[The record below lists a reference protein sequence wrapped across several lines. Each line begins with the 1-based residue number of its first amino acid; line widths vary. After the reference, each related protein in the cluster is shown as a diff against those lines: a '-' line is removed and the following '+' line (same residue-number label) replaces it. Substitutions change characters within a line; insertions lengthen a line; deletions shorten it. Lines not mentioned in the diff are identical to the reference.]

1 MSRRLQR
8 RSFLG
13 IGMAG
18 GLSLW
23 ASASFGSSS
32 FENRAARAKSVLLI
46 YEQGGLSHIDTWDP
60 KPEILVDHRSPHGV
74 IATKVPGMQFTALLS
89 KTAQVANKLTVVRSM
104 YHKDGGVNGH
114 PDGTQYALSG
124 EALVQ
129 RGEASRLHF
138 MHAHARRGRAVFLTA
153 FLSG

>member
-1 MSRRLQR
+1 MSRRMQR

-23 ASASFGSSS
+23 ASPPMGSAGS
-32 FENRAARAKSVLLI
+32 EAKTGKAKSVLLI
-46 YEQGGLSHIDTWDP
+46 YDQGGLSHIDTWDP
-60 KPEILVDHRSPHGV
+60 KPEIPVDHRSPHSA
-74 IATKVPGMQFTALLS
+74 IATKVPGMQFTALLA
-89 KTAQVANKLTVVRSM
+89 KTARIADKLTVVRSM

-124 EALVQ
+124 EVPGGPVEMPDIGGAV
-129 RGEASRLHF
+129 AHRLGS
-138 MHAHARRGRAVFLTA
+138 ACDYLP
-153 FLSG
+153 